1 MNEAKGRYFRKE
13 RTNTFP
19 MATKSRSL
27 MDVHRLQTCWNSPS
41 TFLESSDSFKKT
53 FRAPLGNVKAPLVFP
68 LKWNTSLVWPPST
81 PRTHCL
87 PATTSPTL
95 PWKWA
100 WQWLQPFFWF
110 WAPDMKCTF
119 GITLIPLMPLSGRVG
134 PSFRASWGRQSIHKM
149 WLSSQMLAAKV
160 NSNSIFWTLPS
171 RPGLRS
177 HSLMATKLQT
187 GNCLQ
192 MYKNIS

>member
-1 MNEAKGRYFRKE
+1 MNEAKGRCFRKE

-68 LKWNTSLVWPPST
+68 LKWNASLVWPPST

-95 PWKWA
+95 LENGGIIRQLDWT

-119 GITLIPLMPLSGRVG
+119 GITLIPLMPLRWQ
-134 PSFRASWGRQSIHKM
+134 PNYKLETASKCTKIYRKVSLLACLKQTTFNDHAPHKYSTATYTR
-149 WLSSQMLAAKV
+149 W
-160 NSNSIFWTLPS
+160 I
-171 RPGLRS
+171 RP
-177 HSLMATKLQT
+177 KQI
-187 GNCLQ
+187 ND
-192 MYKNIS
+192 